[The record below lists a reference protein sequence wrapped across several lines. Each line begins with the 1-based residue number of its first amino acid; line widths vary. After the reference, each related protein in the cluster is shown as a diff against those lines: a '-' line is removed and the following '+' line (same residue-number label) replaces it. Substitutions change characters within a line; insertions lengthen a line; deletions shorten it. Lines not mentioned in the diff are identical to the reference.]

1 MEWPGRQERAAVL
14 LPTNRKGF
22 VATQIEFAVEN
33 TVLRGRLFA
42 PEGDGPRPGV
52 VMAPGFSATSHF
64 AVFESYARGIA
75 DVGIAALLFD
85 VRGFGYSDG
94 EPRHGINPWAQA
106 RDYLAAVDFLR
117 SAQGIDPSRVGVW
130 GVSLSAA
137 IASVVAA
144 TDPQI
149 AAVVLQVPAFGD
161 VTSPPDPTEERFD
174 AIRDT
179 LLHADFDTM
188 SRATEGP
195 LPVVSA
201 TQEDVPALLQT
212 LTAFHWFIDSG
223 ARFGTEWVNRATVVR
238 LDTAVP
244 FDSQTCVPHITAPTL
259 MLIAERDEMDGAD
272 ADVAREVFALAPQPK
287 HLVTVQGGHFG
298 VLYDGSPEFGI
309 SLAAQQRF
317 LTEHLLH

>member
-1 MEWPGRQERAAVL
+1 MI
-14 LPTNRKGF
+14 
-22 VATQIEFAVEN
+22 TQVELN
-33 TVLRGRLFA
+33 VDGVVVRGRLFA
-42 PEGDGPRPGV
+42 AEGVGPGPGL

-75 DVGIAALLFD
+75 DAGVSVLLFD

-94 EPRHGINPWAQA
+94 EPRHEINPWAQA
-106 RDYLAAVDFLR
+106 RDYRAAIAFLR
-117 SAQGIDPSRVGVW
+117 STDGIDPSRVGIW

-144 TDPQI
+144 ADPEI

-161 VTSPPDPTEERFD
+161 EASPPDPTGERFD

-188 SRATEGP
+188 SRVSEGP

-201 TQEDVPALLQT
+201 TQEDVPALLQP
-212 LTAFHWFIDSG
+212 LTSFRWFIDSG
-223 ARFGTEWVNRATVVR
+223 ARFGTEWANRATVVR
-238 LDTAVP
+238 LDTPVP
-244 FDSQTCVPHITAPTL
+244 FDSQACVPHIAAPTL
-259 MLIAERDEMDGAD
+259 MLIAEHDEMEGAD
-272 ADVAREVFALAPQPK
+272 ADVARGVFALASEPK

-298 VLYDGSPEFGI
+298 VLYDGSPEFDV
-309 SLAAQQRF
+309 SLAAQRRF
-317 LTEHLLH
+317 LTAHLLR